1 MFWLLYRDILIP
13 PICAWRK
20 AGMISASPADETES
34 LAAKWQT
41 AVKEFTRG
49 DRRYSLYL
57 LTLDKPLLKTKDDS
71 LFMESVKL
79 EGKRLIMTVNSKS
92 SGQQFELAFE
102 HTNSENGVPKKAFED
117 LVYGP
122 RQKLKNTLLKA
133 NIRNG
138 EFHFTEEFSYEKEMV
153 MEQNRLVNKAK
164 KLIPEWKKAVETFT
178 AAYDPNALYRVRLGQ
193 EFTRREIYIF
203 CKSVTLEGNILKMN
217 VKAGGTDFELT
228 FERTD
233 NIEGVPKEVL
243 LNLIKENTELRAI
256 IDFKYKEKFHFTTV
270 FDRGEG
276 AEFKKQW
283 DLALEEFIKINPFYD
298 VQVIALTESRG
309 TLCGRL
315 LMYWFTLSEDKQELR
330 APIVDGKKKHKFMLV
345 LSRNPTGQRHKRLTV
360 ESSGGV
366 LDAMISSRGHFYV
379 E

>member
-217 VKAGGTDFELT
+217 AEASHTNFELT

-243 LNLIKENTELRAI
+243 LNLIAKYLGLRAI
-256 IDFKYKEKFHFTTV
+256 IDWNKYEVPFHYMV
-270 FDRGEG
+270 YVLSMEDWGEG
-276 AEFKKQW
+276 AQFKKQW
-283 DLALEEFIKINPFYD
+283 DLALEEFTKINPFYH
-298 VQVIALTESRG
+298 VQVIALTESREQV
-309 TLCGRL
+309 CGRL
-315 LMYWFTLSEDKQELR
+315 LMYGFTLSEDKQELR
-330 APIVDGKKKHKFMLV
+330 APIVSSRSDMFGHKFMLV
-345 LSRNPTGQRHKRLTV
+345 LSHGPNGQRHKRLTV

-366 LDAMISSRGHFYV
+366 LDA
-379 E
+379 